1 MFPLL
6 QHHSVALK
14 SVSERKNKTRPF
26 ASARERTALHSFG
39 WYEELHKDCENEKR
53 TVAKIASRSKNSA
66 L

>member
-6 QHHSVALK
+6 QHHLVSVK

-39 WYEELHKDCENEKR
+39 WYGELHNDGENEKL
-53 TVAKIASRSKNSA
+53 TVVKIAPRSKNSA

>member
-6 QHHSVALK
+6 QHRSVFLK
-14 SVSERKNKTRPF
+14 SVSERKNKTCPF

-39 WYEELHKDCENEKR
+39 WYGELHKYGENENQ
-53 TVAKIASRSKNSA
+53 TVVKIAPRSKNNA